1 MPTSPE
7 VLELSL
13 SVQWIITS
21 WPFFASME
29 VTLEHTE
36 GRAQQLSVKWELPKP
51 AWMGLHPVDGA
62 LSSWAR
68 KARFWTS
75 SQPSSSWSWLCCWP
89 SLGVRLIW
97 DAPSEAFPLPRSGQD
112 RHVHCYK

>member
-21 WPFFASME
+21 WPLFASME

-36 GRAQQLSVKWELPKP
+36 GRAQQLSVKWELAKP

-62 LSSWAR
+62 P
-68 KARFWTS
+68 
-75 SQPSSSWSWLCCWP
+75 PSGWGSEQ
-89 SLGVRLIW
+89 LG
-97 DAPSEAFPLPRSGQD
+97 
-112 RHVHCYK
+112 